1 MNEAR
6 TSLAAAAA
14 AAGAA
19 LHDLRDATEE
29 ATKRTPML
37 VRASE
42 ECYLA
47 PEPTYWGIPAPSLR
61 PRNQR
66 QRRRDDRR
74 VRPHGRKGGKR

>member
-6 TSLAAAAA
+6 TSLALAAA

-19 LHDLRDATEE
+19 FHDLSNAAE
-29 ATKRTPML
+29 RTPML

-47 PEPTYWGIPAPSLR
+47 PEVLYRGSTSPSLR

-74 VRPHGRKGGKR
+74 VRPHGRKGGR